1 MFSESY
7 YKYKLT
13 IGVISLIIILLL
25 VITSIV
31 FKILDNKNNN
41 NNNNENNENK
51 NENNENNNE
60 IKGNDEEN
68 ENKIEGFEE
77 YTSQED
83 AKEYKKKT
91 NTIGDP
97 FIMKRRAGEI
107 IDIEKQF
114 DNIEVYD
121 NDYDLKTGLTGYDK
135 CLMDE
140 TNKAC
145 VEYGITGITTGFK

>member
-25 VITSIV
+25 VITSII

-41 NNNNENNENK
+41 NKNNENNNE

-60 IKGNDEEN
+60 IKGNEEGN
-68 ENKIEGFEE
+68 EDKTEGFEE

-83 AKEYKKKT
+83 AKEYRKKT

-114 DNIEVYD
+114 DNVEVYD

>member
-41 NNNNENNENK
+41 NKNNENKNNK

-77 YTSQED
+77 YTSHED
-83 AKEYKKKT
+83 AKEYRKKT

-114 DNIEVYD
+114 DNVEVYD

>member
-1 MFSESY
+1 MCF
-7 YKYKLT
+7 YKYRLT
-13 IGVISLIIILLL
+13 LSLISLIVI
-25 VITSIV
+25 VITIIIV
-31 FKILDNKNNN
+31 IIKLYLITK
-41 NNNNENNENK
+41 EN
-51 NENNENNNE
+51 
-60 IKGNDEEN
+60 
-68 ENKIEGFEE
+68 FEE
-77 YTSQED
+77 YTSQQD
-83 AKEYKKKT
+83 AIEYRKKT

-114 DNIEVYD
+114 DNVEVYD
-121 NDYDLKTGLTGYDK
+121 NDYDLKNGLTGYDK

>member
-1 MFSESY
+1 MH
-7 YKYKLT
+7 KVDP
-13 IGVISLIIILLL
+13 IHHLIYR
-25 VITSIV
+25 
-31 FKILDNKNNN
+31 DR
-41 NNNNENNENK
+41 
-51 NENNENNNE
+51 
-60 IKGNDEEN
+60 
-68 ENKIEGFEE
+68 
-77 YTSQED
+77 
-83 AKEYKKKT
+83 KKT

-114 DNIEVYD
+114 DNVEVYD

>member
-1 MFSESY
+1 MFSETY

-13 IGVISLIIILLL
+13 IGLISLIIILLL
-25 VITSIV
+25 FIIAIV
-31 FKILDNKNNN
+31 FKVIDDKNNN
-41 NNNNENNENK
+41 NNNNENNENNENKKENK
-51 NENNENNNE
+51 NEIN
-60 IKGNDEEN
+60 KD
-68 ENKIEGFEE
+68 KIEGFEE
-77 YTSQED
+77 YTSQQD
-83 AKEYKKKT
+83 AKEYRKKT

-114 DNIEVYD
+114 DNVEVYD

-135 CLMDE
+135 CLLDE